1 MITQSCGIRDE
12 YRVAKTWLRRNGD
25 SKYKQYYII
34 FVLLFLIYFTLYELY
49 SMLCGDLNGMEIL
62 KKGCIVISLHTHLQ
76 VVNFQRCKHV
86 YASCCTVLVYFS
98 GHCDSRSV
106 VSDSLQ
112 PHGLHSP
119 WNSPDQNTGVGS
131 RSLLQGIFP
140 TEGSNPGL
148 PHCRLTLTIRATRK
162 VGYVG

>member
-1 MITQSCGIRDE
+1 MITQSFGIRDE

-49 SMLCGDLNGMEIL
+49 PMLCGDLNGMEIL

-76 VVNFQRCKHV
+76 AVNFQRCKHV

-98 GHCDSRSV
+98 GHCGSRSV

-112 PHGLHSP
+112 AMDHTVHGILQTRILEWVAVPSSRESSQP
-119 WNSPDQNTGVGS
+119 RDQTQVS
-131 RSLLQGIFP
+131 HIADWLLPSEPPGKLGI
-140 TEGSNPGL
+140 
-148 PHCRLTLTIRATRK
+148 
-162 VGYVG
+162 